1 MIESVTYC
9 QICGSKLEK
18 HISETIHHP
27 YCHTCK
33 KISYLDPKVATVII
47 IENNST
53 ILLVKR
59 DIEPNIGRW
68 SFPSGYV
75 DRGEKTEIA
84 AAREVKEETGI
95 EIKVIGLQGVYSGKG
110 AVIVIVYKAIALNP
124 KSGNPREEV
133 QEIKWFPIK
142 DLPDLPFPYDDE
154 IIFDYLNS

>member
-1 MIESVTYC
+1 M
-9 QICGSKLEK
+9 
-18 HISETIHHP
+18 
-27 YCHTCK
+27 
-33 KISYLDPKVATVII
+33 
-47 IENNST
+47 
-53 ILLVKR
+53 KR

-75 DRGEKTEIA
+75 DRGEKTELA

-142 DLPDLPFPYDDE
+142 DLPDLPFP
-154 IIFDYLNS
+154 